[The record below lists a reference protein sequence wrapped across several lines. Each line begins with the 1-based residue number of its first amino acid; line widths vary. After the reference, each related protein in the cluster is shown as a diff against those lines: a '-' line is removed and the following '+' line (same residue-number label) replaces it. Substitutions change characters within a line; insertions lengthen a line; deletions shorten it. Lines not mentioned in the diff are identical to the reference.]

1 MILFSLRLAV
11 SDEGRSNMLYLYNGI
26 GSLERAVSFV
36 IF

>member
-11 SDEGRSNMLYLYNGI
+11 SDGGRSNMLYLYNGI